1 MTKSPLPQT
10 QLDRTP
16 ILSDQY
22 CEYTPEKLEL
32 WGGFTE
38 ILLSS
43 AKNLI
48 KRGFLTCEGT

>member
-1 MTKSPLPQT
+1 MSTPPLPQP
-10 QLDRTP
+10 QLDRTQ
-16 ILSDQY
+16 INFEQY
-22 CEYTPEKLEL
+22 FEYTPEKPEL

-48 KRGFLTCEGT
+48 KRGYLTCEGA

>member
-1 MTKSPLPQT
+1 MSTSPLP